1 MVLSH
6 LQDNG
11 GAGARRDH
19 EGGTLASARLEPRA
33 DTPSVLAY
41 TTSINRSSLLSEG
54 ETTLVSPGGTGT
66 MMSSSLP
73 WRSGLGESFGTGRV
87 RDGGDGKVGKQEGTD
102 NNTTTNGSSSSSSS
116 GVEAAEQYG
125 HDEDGSSCR
134 IPFSCASSRGAVA
147 HLSECQ
153 TPSLFNMPR
162 KDGQESCDG
171 ATSLR
176 HPSTM
181 QRTRPSENATP
192 GFDLVGTI
200 FTMPQSPVSSMSSLH
215 FSEESGG
222 EGNFKSWLRQT
233 RKTRNPTVFAQ
244 GGKDGNAIVSKDLIA
259 LARVRQER
267 EAREESD
274 SSSTFTSKSESS
286 NHDDGRRGQVVPR
299 GPTRTL
305 TLSPSRRTLAVAPR
319 VSFKTVGSAEVSL
332 SPMNPQCLTGKT
344 PSRDVRRSHLQAN
357 LVHGDDEQDNL
368 KQFFWGGRGG
378 IDVDVRKPEPERSN
392 PNVSFT
398 AQTARRMDSAANH
411 RCMSSVDETRDED
424 GKENEDVSML
434 SSQTNASSL
443 GGSSSANRPADPI
456 PADTASATKGIGNGP
471 SVEATGV
478 LADEDGAGAECT
490 DSSVASAANRSST
503 STTVTS
509 VNRGAVAFDMPPAR
523 DKNTSPFEDTSNV
536 FPSKE
541 ATASIST
548 SKETASR
555 RLHHQAAF
563 LFDNKSDQPEL
574 TSPTGSGDQFVVES
588 KGQTTENKADI
599 PGTTGGCFTP
609 DRTQLQSVAT
619 LTLDPSRPMGFV
631 LPDSKLK
638 YSDEV
643 VSASEGRAPF
653 STKSV
658 LGKVIGDSNGKELR
672 KEEGTDHQLELV
684 SDGNNG
690 SDEEGVDQRHSKQ
703 KAEQERV
710 AGGIAT
716 AEEKGEGGSRND
728 EQTIFLDSNTKYL
741 DEVAS
746 ASEGRESVLGKV
758 VGDANGREL
767 RKDEGTDHQPEV
779 VSGFDDGKE
788 EEGPDKC
795 HSKQKAERVRVAG
808 RIETEDGKREEG
820 PQSDKQPVFLDSKPE
835 RSDEVES
842 ASEKREPFSTESVL
856 EKVVGDLSGRELRKE
871 EGTDHQPEVVSD
883 GNNRSEEERA
893 DQRHSKQKAEQERVA
908 GGIETAE
915 GKGAEGPRSDEQ
927 TPMVSSI
934 RSENYEQNQRE
945 QPATDQTSCWQIER
959 APAKDGLLNQ
969 AGLLASSAD
978 VSRQQEASPITTN
991 DSQTPRVGGSAT
1003 APDFHLPPEL
1013 QRQTVTPPVPRDTPS
1028 SPVKPLDTNA
1038 GKDSRGTWGNEN
1050 DSMDAFLV
1058 DGIGLNDDRCG
1069 KSTRFL
1075 LPAQTEAQPKTHA
1088 QPQSPT
1094 TNSNGAFKDPWRA
1107 RVLTE
1112 ATTVILNR
1120 GDIRGAASVSPPELT
1135 GRDRDD
1141 AVCCDDSLRNSEKE
1155 TASPDFGS
1163 AALMEIRTFV
1173 AKDPWYTRILSEAA
1187 ATLANG
1193 RDMQKPAVLAPSNV
1207 AYSGDGCDVGCGRT
1221 WTAREPVPVDSPTE
1235 PIVSDNAVIRSP
1247 FSSRIQAGVVGPN
1260 NFSCE
1265 GRWGSG
1271 GREQAQL
1278 VQQSTPTTTTTRGP
1292 RTVRDSWSMRIL
1304 AEAAATL
1311 AICGVVP
1318 RSVLLSTVETVPMV
1332 LPSVRGYRRCGC
1344 AAAALSSD
1352 GGDSGSTTGDPS
1364 PRMSLPILRGR
1375 RSTRFGDSGST
1386 PRGRSPR
1393 MSLPILRA
1401 RVGERCVAKHFP
1413 RWGCG
1418 SGLERFPGH
1427 PIIVDYGML
1436 GCDLLDS
1443 PRISSRRCTAC
1454 TSDNVRESPK
1464 PSTTINN
1471 RTSFPRNPQ
1480 HGHLGESTSEEEYVR
1495 APTPPAR
1502 RARSSDSVSA
1512 CTPRSRIAEK
1522 IGLSAVARG
1531 GEDNVNL
1538 RLHGHA
1544 VFPAACWEGGGD
1556 GRGGD
1561 SSSISG
1567 ACRRRIYFP
1576 KAQHGPSDTS
1586 GR

>member
-1 MVLSH
+1 
-6 LQDNG
+6 
-11 GAGARRDH
+11 
-19 EGGTLASARLEPRA
+19 
-33 DTPSVLAY
+33 
-41 TTSINRSSLLSEG
+41 
-54 ETTLVSPGGTGT
+54 
-66 MMSSSLP
+66 
-73 WRSGLGESFGTGRV
+73 
-87 RDGGDGKVGKQEGTD
+87 
-102 NNTTTNGSSSSSSS
+102 
-116 GVEAAEQYG
+116 
-125 HDEDGSSCR
+125 
-134 IPFSCASSRGAVA
+134 
-147 HLSECQ
+147 
-153 TPSLFNMPR
+153 
-162 KDGQESCDG
+162 
-171 ATSLR
+171 
-176 HPSTM
+176 M
-181 QRTRPSENATP
+181 QRTRPSENTTP

-200 FTMPQSPVSSMSSLH
+200 LTMPQSPVSSMSSLH

-222 EGNFKSWLRQT
+222 EGSFRSWLRQT

-244 GGKDGNAIVSKDLIA
+244 GGKDENAIVSKDLIA
-259 LARVRQER
+259 LARARQER

-274 SSSTFTSKSESS
+274 SSSISTSKSERS
-286 NHDDGRRGQVVPR
+286 NRDDGRRGQVVPR

-332 SPMNPQCLTGKT
+332 PPKSPQKQTVKTQGK
-344 PSRDVRRSHLQAN
+344 DVRRSHLRAD
-357 LVHGDDEQDNL
+357 LVHGNDEQDNL
-368 KQFFWGGRGG
+368 KQVFLGGRGG
-378 IDVDVRKPEPERSN
+378 NGVDVRKPEPERSN
-392 PNVSFT
+392 PDVSST
-398 AQTARRMDSAANH
+398 AETTRRIDSAANH
-411 RCMSSVDETRDED
+411 KCMSSVDETRDEE

-434 SSQTNASSL
+434 SSQTNASSI

-456 PADTASATKGIGNGP
+456 PVDAASATQVMGNGP
-471 SVEATGV
+471 SVEATCV

-490 DSSVASAANRSST
+490 ASYVESAANRSST
-503 STTVTS
+503 STTMTS
-509 VNRGAVAFDMPPAR
+509 INQGADAFDMPPAR
-523 DKNTSPFEDTSNV
+523 DKKTSPFEDTSNV

-541 ATASIST
+541 GIASIST

-563 LFDNKSDQPEL
+563 FFDSTSDQPEL
-574 TSPTGSGDQFVVES
+574 TSPTGSGDQFLVES
-588 KGQTTENKADI
+588 KGQPTDNKADT
-599 PGTTGGCFTP
+599 PRTTGGCFTP

-619 LTLDPSRPMGFV
+619 LTLDPSRPMSFV
-631 LPDSKLK
+631 LTDSTPK

-643 VSASEGRAPF
+643 GSASEGREPF
-653 STKSV
+653 LTESV
-658 LGKVIGDSNGKELR
+658 LEKVIGDLNGKELR
-672 KEEGTDHQLELV
+672 KEEGTDLQPEAI
-684 SDGNNG
+684 
-690 SDEEGVDQRHSKQ
+690 SDENDGSEEKGTDQRHSKQ
-703 KAEQERV
+703 MVEQERV
-710 AGGIAT
+710 AGGIEA
-716 AEEKGEGGSRND
+716 AEGKGEGGPRND
-728 EQTIFLDSNTKYL
+728 EQTIFLDSNTKYM

-746 ASEGRESVLGKV
+746 ASEGMESVLGKV
-758 VGDANGREL
+758 VGDSNGRQL
-767 RKDEGTDHQPEV
+767 RKNEGTDHQAEV
-779 VSGFDDGKE
+779 VSGLDDGKE
-788 EEGPDKC
+788 EEGADKC
-795 HSKQKAERVRVAG
+795 HSKQKAEQERVAG
-808 RIETEDGKREEG
+808 GVETAEGKGEEG
-820 PQSDKQPVFLDSKPE
+820 PQIDKQPVFLDSKPE

-842 ASEKREPFSTESVL
+842 ASERREPFSTESVL
-856 EKVVGDLSGRELRKE
+856 EKVVGDLNGKDLRKE
-871 EGTDHQPEVVSD
+871 EGTDLQPEVVSD
-883 GNNRSEEERA
+883 GNNGSEEERA

-915 GKGAEGPRSDEQ
+915 GKGAEGPRRDEQ
-927 TPMVSSI
+927 TPMVSLI
-934 RSENYEQNQRE
+934 RSENDEQNQRE
-945 QPATDQTSCWQIER
+945 QPATDQTSCSQIER

-1003 APDFHLPPEL
+1003 APDLYLPPEL
-1013 QRQTVTPPVPRDTPS
+1013 QRQTVTPPVPHDAPS

-1058 DGIGLNDDRCG
+1058 PDGIGLNDDRCG

-1088 QPQSPT
+1088 QPQPPT
-1094 TNSNGAFKDPWRA
+1094 KNSNGAFKDPWRA
-1107 RVLTE
+1107 RILAE

-1120 GDIRGAASVSPPELT
+1120 GDIRGVASVSPPELT
-1135 GRDRDD
+1135 GRDGYD
-1141 AVCCDDSLRNSEKE
+1141 AVCCDDSLRNNEKE

-1163 AALMEIRTFV
+1163 AALMEIRAFV

-1207 AYSGDGCDVGCGRT
+1207 AYFGDGCDVGCGRT

-1260 NFSCE
+1260 KFSCE

-1271 GREQAQL
+1271 GRERAQL
-1278 VQQSTPTTTTTRGP
+1278 VQQSTPTTTRGP
-1292 RTVRDSWSMRIL
+1292 RSVRDSWSMRIL

-1344 AAAALSSD
+1344 AAAALSSN
-1352 GGDSGSTTGDPS
+1352 GGDSGSATGDPS
-1364 PRMSLPILRGR
+1364 PRMSLPILWGR

-1401 RVGERCVAKHFP
+1401 RVGDRCVAEILP

-1436 GCDLLDS
+1436 GCDLSDS
-1443 PRISSRRCTAC
+1443 PRILSRRCTAC

-1464 PSTTINN
+1464 PSATINN

-1480 HGHLGESTSEEEYVR
+1480 HGHLGESTSEGEHVR

-1538 RLHGHA
+1538 RLHGHV

-1561 SSSISG
+1561 ISSISG